1 MNCLYS
7 ELSVYFRTLMPT
19 IVAIVGR
26 PNTGKSTLFN
36 RLTESRDA
44 IVDPT
49 SGVTR
54 DRHYGKAEW
63 NGKNFS
69 VIDTGGYVYKK
80 EDDFADE
87 IRQQVELA
95 VDEADV
101 ILFMTD
107 VTTGLTDLD
116 EEMAKL
122 LRKSGKPVF
131 LVVNKVDNLKRS
143 YDTSEFYKLGFGE
156 IFPISSASGSGTGEL
171 LDALIELIKEEP
183 EETPIPRLAII
194 GQPNTG
200 KSSLLNTLIG
210 KKRSIVTSV
219 AGTTRDAIDVRYTAY
234 GFDFLLI
241 DTAGLRKRT
250 KVKEDLEFYS
260 VMRTIQA
267 IESAD
272 ICLLMIDA
280 TQGITSQD
288 INIFFLA
295 EKNKKGIVVIVNK
308 WDLLSGDEKN
318 TKHFE
323 KILKERIAPFTDV
336 PVIFTSVTQKL
347 RIHKTLE
354 TAVRVYANRKQKIST
369 SQLNKVLLPLIA
381 ATPPPSIKGKTISI
395 KYITQ
400 LTGRYPKFAFF
411 ANLPQ
416 YIKEPYRRFI
426 ENKMREHF
434 NFSGVPISLIFK
446 SKSSE
451 PLD

>member
-1 MNCLYS
+1 
-7 ELSVYFRTLMPT
+7 MPT

>member
-318 TKHFE
+318 AKHSE